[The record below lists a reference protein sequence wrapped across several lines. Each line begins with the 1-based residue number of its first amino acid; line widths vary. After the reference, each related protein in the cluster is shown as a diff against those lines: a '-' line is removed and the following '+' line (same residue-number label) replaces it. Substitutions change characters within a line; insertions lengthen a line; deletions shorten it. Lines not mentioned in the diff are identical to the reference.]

1 VPPSRSRKQITIS
14 HFFHGIGVS
23 LARLTPI
30 AKDGGRFG
38 EVRLFRHPELGK
50 VFLLD
55 DEIQHVEAWA
65 PLYHE
70 PLVHL
75 PASFIKEV
83 KNVVILGGGT
93 LYAASEALKY
103 DSIERVIVID
113 HNPVVA
119 RMAAQ
124 HYSHAQRC
132 LRDRRFTLIDGDA
145 YATLPRLGRN
155 WDIVINDGGDLLSI
169 KRPMRSKN
177 RALNLF
183 SVMRAALAPGGV
195 CVDVVYRHLFER
207 KRTIRTVGLLR
218 RCGRVAL
225 SLVFLPEYHGILH
238 VLFIWGKA
246 GSTVSQTA
254 TRPSNCEQLLWMQQ
268 RRRSPCLYYDPAF
281 LRYYFYQPRYLKNAL
296 SARRTA
302 A

>member
-1 VPPSRSRKQITIS
+1 MPPRSSRRRTTIS

-30 AKDGGRFG
+30 AEDRGRFG

-75 PASFIKEV
+75 GASFTKKI
-83 KNVVILGGGT
+83 KNVLILGGGT

-103 DSIERVIVID
+103 DSVERVIVID
-113 HNPVVA
+113 HNAVVA
-119 RMAAQ
+119 RVAAR

-132 LRDRRFTLIDGDA
+132 LRDRRFSLIEGDA

-155 WDIVINDGGDLLSI
+155 WDLVINDGGDLLSLRRPARST
-169 KRPMRSKN
+169 KRPLK
-177 RALNLF
+177 LF
-183 SVMRAALAPGGV
+183 SVMQAALAPSGV

-207 KRTIRTVGLLR
+207 KRTVRTLQILR
-218 RCGRVAL
+218 RRGKVAL
-225 SLVFLPEYHGILH
+225 SLVFLPEYHGVLH
-238 VLFIWGKA
+238 VLFMWGKRRSA
-246 GSTVSQTA
+246 VTQTPC
-254 TRPSNCEQLLWMQQ
+254 RPANGEQLRWMNPQSG
-268 RRRSPCLYYDPAF
+268 SPCLYYDPRF
-281 LRYYFYQPRYLKNAL
+281 LEYYFYLPSYLKNAL
-296 SARRTA
+296 SPRRRA